1 MERYL
6 TVDETADTL
15 RVHADTVRR
24 WLRSGRLRAVKF
36 GKAYRIPESHLRQSH
51 LLENVD
57 DRTMERQRADDG
69 TPDIHS
75 QEDGWQ
81 ERLERTLALMDAAD
95 ANPGARPLKPM
106 NAADD
111 IEVNRA
117 ERTMQIESTG

>member
-51 LLENVD
+51 LLQDVD
-57 DRTMERQRADDG
+57 EASLDRNREDNTAIDTQAQE
-69 TPDIHS
+69 PD
-75 QEDGWQ
+75 WQ
-81 ERLERTLALMDAAD
+81 DRLERTLALMDAAD
-95 ANPGARPLKPM
+95 ADPEARPPKSV

-111 IEVNRA
+111 IEINRT
-117 ERTMQIESTG
+117 ERTIQLERIG

>member
-36 GKAYRIPESHLRQSH
+36 GKVYRIPESHLRQSH
-51 LLENVD
+51 LLQDVD
-57 DRTMERQRADDG
+57 ETSLERNREDNTTIGIQAQE
-69 TPDIHS
+69 PDWL
-75 QEDGWQ
+75 D
-81 ERLERTLALMDAAD
+81 RLERTLALMDAAD
-95 ANPGARPLKPM
+95 ADPEARPLKPI

-117 ERTMQIESTG
+117 KRTMQIERIS